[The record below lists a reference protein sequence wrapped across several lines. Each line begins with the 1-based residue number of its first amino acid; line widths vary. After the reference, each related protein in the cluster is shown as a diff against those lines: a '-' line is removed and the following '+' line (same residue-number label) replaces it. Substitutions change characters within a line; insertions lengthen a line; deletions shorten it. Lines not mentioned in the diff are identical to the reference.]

1 MGLQYPPEWKFDGVG
16 IEISSPALR
25 DFEKLI
31 QQIVS
36 GTDDPHDIFETF
48 KTAFGNPN
56 PSSNASWAESD
67 MHRTLGESTNN
78 AVTFVDSFWQALEI
92 LRKQGIPTPSASK
105 INAILSDHQ
114 IPLLVEP
121 PKLQMRGGD
130 AVFSAN
136 RRTEARPHSD
146 QSVFKKHEQ
155 IGRGGFG
162 VVHRVTRATS
172 IGEFEFAMKILNP
185 SSFIENKQRCL
196 ERFKR
201 EVRIL
206 QDLQHRCIVPY
217 IEAGVD
223 EDGRPYILMPLI
235 KGNDLREATS
245 GMDPSDVVALFREV
259 LVGVEYAHSREVLHR
274 DLKPSNVLVRDSDG
288 QPIILDFGCGYL
300 MDDADEK
307 MLTTSL
313 VGSGPYVPP
322 EVHRDPSR
330 RSKLQDVYAC
340 GITLY
345 EILARELPD
354 VGDYRSIE
362 ESCPGIEGVDALI
375 LDAIKPEKSRLASIG
390 NFITRLDKLILP
402 S

>member
-1 MGLQYPPEWKFDGVG
+1 MGLKYPSEWKFEGVG
-16 IEISSPALR
+16 AEIPAEALR

-36 GTDDPHDIFETF
+36 GTDDPQNIFETF
-48 KTAFGNPN
+48 KSAFGNPN
-56 PSSNASWAESD
+56 PSSSPSWAESD
-67 MHRTLGESTNN
+67 MHRTLDQSTDN
-78 AVTFVDSFWQALEI
+78 AATFIDSFWQAIEI
-92 LRKQGIPTPSASK
+92 LRKQGVPTPSASR
-105 INAILSDHQ
+105 INAILSEHQ
-114 IPLLVEP
+114 IPLFVEP
-121 PKLQMRGGD
+121 PELQMRGGD
-130 AVFSAN
+130 AVFSASSGM
-136 RRTEARPHSD
+136 EARSNAG
-146 QSVFKKHEQ
+146 QNIFRKHEQ

-162 VVHRVTRATS
+162 VVHRVTRTTS

-217 IEAGVD
+217 IEAGLD

-245 GMDPSDVVALFREV
+245 GMDSSHVVALFREV

-274 DLKPSNVLVRDSDG
+274 DLKPTNVLVRESDD

-307 MLTTSL
+307 MLTTTL

-322 EVHRDPSR
+322 EVHRDPTR

-340 GITLY
+340 GVTLY

-362 ESCPGIEGVDALI
+362 QSCPGIGGVDALI
-375 LDAIKPEKSRLASIG
+375 QDAIKPEKSRLSSIG
-390 NFITRLDKLILP
+390 EFIARLDSLRLP
-402 S
+402 G